1 MLRFI
6 YIFLYSITLLS
17 GYTVITTI
25 NAAEILDPNKIV
37 IEGDSLEN
45 KIDRKLKATGNARL
59 KKGNKTIQA
68 DIIEY
73 DQISDELYAR
83 GNIKLNANGSII
95 TGTQMELSMDS
106 NTGVIPNATFTT
118 KLSNSSSVFN
128 NSIRGKASLLF
139 LEGVDKKK
147 LENASITTCEA
158 DQDDWFINASEI
170 EINERSKTV
179 DATNAT
185 LEFKGV
191 PVLFS
196 PLVNFSFN
204 DERKSGFLAPS
215 IGTTSRSGFETSVPY
230 YINLSPTSDATIT
243 PRYFSKRGLQV
254 QGEYRYLDK
263 NYSGISS
270 AEILNSD
277 NDASD
282 TRRYL
287 VKINHQHNLAKGLT
301 GSARIEKVSDDNYFS
316 DLESL
321 MSVTSQVSLPQEL
334 QLDYVNEDWNVNLI
348 TQKFQNLSTSSPYE
362 RLPSLSASYSKVNES
377 VLGHTQY
384 ETDLTLSITQ
394 FERNND
400 YIGIN
405 NTEGTRFVAKP
416 SIAVPLER
424 NYGYIIPKISMNL
437 SSYDLDNASISSKK
451 LAIPTMS
458 LDSGVFI
465 DREFKIGGNNFTQT
479 LEPRAFYTY
488 TPYKDQSM
496 LPMFD
501 TGLLDL
507 NQYSIFNE
515 NQFVGGDRVID
526 ANQLTLAATTRF
538 IDDTG
543 TERLSGTL
551 AQRFY
556 ISDRKVLNETQFS
569 NSVYRSDSTDLFM
582 LAFARL
588 SSSLTI
594 DTELQYNPDEGST
607 NRATL
612 SSNFSPEPGKLIDAS
627 YRLIRSPSGS
637 INDLKQINIAG
648 QWPIGNGYST
658 VGRYNYDIKKS
669 SVVEALG
676 GLSYDAGCWSSSV
689 LLHRLSLATTEKS
702 NYTLFFQL
710 ELGGLGSLGTSKA
723 SLADVLNRN
732 VPGSYSSSDLPD
744 KFRQDNFN

>member
-1 MLRFI
+1 MLAV
-6 YIFLYSITLLS
+6 LS
-17 GYTVITTI
+17 GASTI
-25 NAAEILDPNKIV
+25 NAVELLDSNEII

-45 KIDRKLKATGNARL
+45 RLDRKLKASGNAILR
-59 KKGNKTIQA
+59 KGNKTVQA

-73 DQISDELYAR
+73 DQISDELYAK
-83 GNIKLNANGSII
+83 GNVRMDSNESTI
-95 TGTQMELSMDS
+95 TGTEMELSMDS
-106 NTGVIPNATFTT
+106 NTGVIPNATFVTRL
-118 KLSNSSSVFN
+118 KKSGSAFN
-128 NSIRGKASLLF
+128 KSIRGSAAVLF
-139 LEGVDKKK
+139 IEGVEKKRLEG
-147 LENASITTCEA
+147 ASITTCDA
-158 DQDDWFINASEI
+158 GQNDWFINASEI

-204 DERKSGFLAPS
+204 AERKSGFLAPN
-215 IGTTSRSGFETSVPY
+215 IGTTSRSGFETSAPY

-243 PRYFSKRGLQV
+243 PRYFSKRGLQL
-254 QGEYRYLDK
+254 QGEYRYLDE

-270 AEILNSD
+270 AEILE
-277 NDASD
+277 NDSNASD

-287 VKINHQHNLAKGLT
+287 VKINHQHKLAKGLT
-301 GSARIEKVSDDNYFS
+301 GSIRVEKVSDDNYFS

-321 MSVTSQVSLPQEL
+321 ISVTSQVSLPQEL
-334 QLDYVNEDWNVNLI
+334 QLNYANEDWNVNLI
-348 TQKFQNLSTSSPYE
+348 AQKFQNLSTSSPYE
-362 RLPSLSASYSKVNES
+362 RLPSISASYSNYKEDS
-377 VLGHTQY
+377 LGLSLF
-384 ETDLTLSITQ
+384 ETNLNLSLTQ
-394 FERNND
+394 FDRNND
-400 YIGIN
+400 YIGSD
-405 NTEGTRFVAKP
+405 NTKGTRFVAKP
-416 SIAVPLER
+416 SISVPFEKP
-424 NYGYIIPKISMNL
+424 YGYIIPKISMNL
-437 SSYDLDNASISSKK
+437 SSYNLENGSTSSKQFS
-451 LAIPTMS
+451 IPTIS
-458 LDSGVFI
+458 LDSGFLL
-465 DREFKIGGNNFTQT
+465 DRPFKFGDTSFTQT
-479 LEPRAFYTY
+479 IEPRAFYTY
-488 TPYKDQSM
+488 TPYRNQSM

-507 NQYSIFNE
+507 NQNSIFTE

-526 ANQLTLAATTRF
+526 ANQFTLAATTRF
-538 IDDTG
+538 IDDNG

-556 ISDRKVLNETQFS
+556 INDRKVLNEVQFA
-569 NSVYRSDSTDLFM
+569 NSVYQSDTTDLFM

-588 SSSLTI
+588 SPSLTV

-607 NRATL
+607 NRATV
-612 SSNFSPEPGKLIDAS
+612 SSNFSPQPGKLIDAS

-637 INDLKQINIAG
+637 ENDLKQINIAG
-648 QWPIGNGYST
+648 QWPVGKGYST
-658 VGRYNYDIKKS
+658 VGRYNYDLKKS
-669 SVVEALG
+669 GVVEALG

-723 SLADVLNRN
+723 SLVDVINRN

-744 KFRQDNFN
+744 KYRQDNFN

>member
-1 MLRFI
+1 MYLVALI
-6 YIFLYSITLLS
+6 AALS
-17 GYTVITTI
+17 SASTI
-25 NAAEILDPNKIV
+25 NADELLDSRKII

-45 KIDRKLKATGNARL
+45 MLDRKLKASGNAIL
-59 KKGNKTIQA
+59 KKGNKTIRA

-73 DQISDELYAR
+73 DQISDELYAK
-83 GNIKLNANGSII
+83 GNVRLDANASTI
-95 TGTQMELSMDS
+95 TGTEMELSMDS
-106 NTGVIPNATFTT
+106 NTGVIPNATFIT
-118 KLSNSSSVFN
+118 KLNNPGSVFN
-128 NSIRGKASLLF
+128 NNIRGTASVLF
-139 LEGVDKKK
+139 IEGVDKKK
-147 LENASITTCEA
+147 LKDASITTCDA
-158 DQDDWFINASEI
+158 GQNDWFIDASEI

-179 DATNAT
+179 NATNAT

-196 PLVNFSFN
+196 PLINFSFN
-204 DERKSGFLAPS
+204 NERKSGFLAPN

-243 PRYFSKRGLQV
+243 PRYFSKRGLQL
-254 QGEYRYLDK
+254 QGEYRYLDE

-277 NDASD
+277 SNASD
-282 TRRYL
+282 SRRYF
-287 VKINHQHNLAKGLT
+287 VKINHQHKLAKGLT
-301 GSARIEKVSDDNYFS
+301 GSIKVEKVSDDNYFS

-321 MSVTSQVSLPQEL
+321 ISVTSQVSLPQEL
-334 QLDYVNEDWNVNLI
+334 QLNYTNEDWDVKLI
-348 TQKFQNLSTSSPYE
+348 AQKFQNLSTSSPYE
-362 RLPSLSASYSKVNES
+362 RLPSISASYSNYNEDS
-377 VLGHTQY
+377 LG
-384 ETDLTLSITQ
+384 LSQ
-394 FERNND
+394 FETNLKLSLIQFDRNND
-400 YIGIN
+400 YTGLD
-405 NTEGTRFVAKP
+405 NTKGTRFVAKP
-416 SIAVPLER
+416 SIAAPFEKD
-424 NYGYIIPKISMNL
+424 YGYIIPKVSMSL
-437 SSYDLDNASISSKK
+437 SSYNLEDGSTSSKEF
-451 LAIPTMS
+451 AIPTMS
-458 LDSGVFI
+458 LDGGFFL
-465 DREFKIGGNNFTQT
+465 DRQFKFGENSFTQT

-488 TPYKDQSM
+488 TPYKNQSM

-507 NQYSIFNE
+507 NQNSIFTE

-526 ANQLTLAATTRF
+526 ANQFTIAATTRF
-538 IDDTG
+538 IDDNG

-556 ISDRKVLNETQFS
+556 INGRKVLNEVQFA
-569 NSVYRSDSTDLFM
+569 NSVYQSDTTDLFM

-588 SSSLTI
+588 SPSLTL

-607 NRATL
+607 NRATV
-612 SSNFSPEPGKLIDAS
+612 STNFTPQPGKLIDAS

-637 INDLKQINIAG
+637 INDIKQINIAG
-648 QWPIGNGYST
+648 QWPVGKGYST
-658 VGRYNYDIKKS
+658 VGRYNYDLKKS
-669 SVVEALG
+669 GVVEALG

-723 SLADVLNRN
+723 SLVDVINRN

-744 KFRQDNFN
+744 KYREDNFN

>member
-1 MLRFI
+1 
-6 YIFLYSITLLS
+6 LYLTALFGSFSSATS
-17 GYTVITTI
+17 I
-25 NAAEILDPNKIV
+25 NAAELLETNEIV

-45 KIDRKLKATGNARL
+45 RLDRKLKASGNAIL
-59 KKGNKTIQA
+59 KKGKKTIQA
-68 DIIEY
+68 DVIEY
-73 DQISDELYAR
+73 DQISNELSAK
-83 GNIKLNANGSII
+83 GNVTLNDNTSTI
-95 TGTQMELSMDS
+95 TGSELELSMSS
-106 NTGVIPNATFTT
+106 NTGVIPNAEFVTR
-118 KLSNSSSVFN
+118 LNDASSSFN
-128 NSIRGKASLLF
+128 KNIRGSASVLF
-139 LEGVDKKK
+139 IEGIDKKK

-158 DQDDWFINASEI
+158 DQNDWFINASEI

-179 DATNAT
+179 GATNAT

-191 PVLFS
+191 PVLYS

-215 IGTTSRSGFETSVPY
+215 IGTTSRGGFETAIPY

-243 PRYFSKRGLQV
+243 PRYFSKRGLQL
-254 QGEYRYLDK
+254 QGEYRYLDE

-277 NDASD
+277 NNASD

-287 VKINHQHNLAKGLT
+287 IKINHRHKLAEGLT
-301 GSARIEKVSDDNYFS
+301 GIARIEKVSDDNYFS

-321 MSVTSQVSLPQEL
+321 ISVTSQVNLPQEL
-334 QLDYVNEDWNVNLI
+334 QLDYVNEDWDVNLI
-348 TQKFQNLSTSSPYE
+348 AQKFQNLSTSSPYE
-362 RLPSLSASYSKVNES
+362 RLPSLTANYSKVNES
-377 VLGHTQY
+377 SLGLDRY
-384 ETDLTLSITQ
+384 ETNLALSLTQ
-394 FERNND
+394 FDRNND
-400 YIGIN
+400 YTGSDK
-405 NTEGTRFVAKP
+405 TKGTRFVVKP
-416 SIAVPLER
+416 SITTPFEK
-424 NYGYIIPKISMNL
+424 NYGYIIPKLSMNI
-437 SSYDLDNASISSKK
+437 SSYDLEDGNTSSKQF
-451 LAIPTMS
+451 AIPTIS
-458 LDSGVFI
+458 LDSGFFL
-465 DREFKIGGNNFTQT
+465 DRQFKFGKNNFTQT

-507 NQYSIFNE
+507 NQNSIFTE

-526 ANQLTLAATTRF
+526 ANQITLAATTRF
-538 IDDTG
+538 IDNTG
-543 TERLSGTL
+543 IERLSGTI

-556 ISDRKVLNETQFS
+556 MSDRKVLNEVQFA
-569 NSVYRSDSTDLFM
+569 NSVYKSDSTDLFM

-588 SSSLTI
+588 SSSLTV
-594 DTELQYNPDEGST
+594 DTELQYNPDESST
-607 NRATL
+607 NRATV
-612 SSNFSPEPGKLIDAS
+612 SSNFSPQPGKLIDAS

-637 INDLKQINIAG
+637 ANDLEQINIAG
-648 QWPIGNGYST
+648 QWPVGNGYST

-669 SVVEALG
+669 GVVEALG

-689 LLHRLSLATTEKS
+689 LLHRLSLATTKKS

-723 SLADVLNRN
+723 SLVDIINRN

-744 KFRQDNFN
+744 KYRQDNFN

>member
-1 MLRFI
+1 MYLTT
-6 YIFLYSITLLS
+6 LLGVLLSIT
-17 GYTVITTI
+17 TV
-25 NAAEILDPNKIV
+25 NAAELADPNKIV

-45 KIDRKLKATGNARL
+45 KLDRKLKASGNAIL
-59 KKGNKTIQA
+59 KKGNKTVQA

-73 DQISDELYAR
+73 DQISDELYAK
-83 GNIKLNANGSII
+83 GNVRLNANNSII
-95 TGTQMELSMDS
+95 TGTEMELSMDS
-106 NTGVIPNATFTT
+106 NTGVIPNATFIT
-118 KLSNSSSVFN
+118 KLN
-128 NSIRGKASLLF
+128 NSGSDFNKNIRGSASLLF
-139 LEGVDKKK
+139 IEGVDKKK
-147 LENASITTCEA
+147 LENASITTCNA
-158 DQDDWFINASEI
+158 DQNDWFINASEI

-191 PVLFS
+191 PILFS

-204 DERKSGFLAPS
+204 EERKSGFLAPS

-230 YINLSPTSDATIT
+230 YVNLSPTSDATIT
-243 PRYFSKRGLQV
+243 PRYFSKRGLQL
-254 QGEYRYLDK
+254 QGEYRYLDE
-263 NYSGISS
+263 NYSGIST

-277 NDASD
+277 NNASD

-287 VKINHQHNLAKGLT
+287 VKINHQHKLAEGLT

-321 MSVTSQVSLPQEL
+321 ISVTSQVSLPQQL
-334 QLDYVNEDWNVNLI
+334 QLDYVNENWNINLI

-377 VLGHTQY
+377 GFGLNYY

-400 YIGIN
+400 YIGLDII
-405 NTEGTRFVAKP
+405 EGMRFIAKP
-416 SIAVPLER
+416 SIAAPFER
-424 NYGYIIPKISMNL
+424 NYGYIIPKLSMNL
-437 SSYDLDNASISSKK
+437 SSYDLKNGSVSSKQ

-465 DREFKIGGNNFTQT
+465 DRQFKFGGNNFTQT

-507 NQYSIFNE
+507 NQFSIFNE
-515 NQFVGGDRVID
+515 NQFTGGDRVID
-526 ANQLTLAATTRF
+526 ANQLTLAATSRF
-538 IDDTG
+538 IDDNG

-556 ISDRKVLNETQFS
+556 INDRKVLNEVQFA
-569 NSVYRSDSTDLFM
+569 NSVYQSDTTDLFM

-588 SSSLTI
+588 SPSLTV
-594 DTELQYNPDEGST
+594 DTELQYNPDEDST

-637 INDLKQINIAG
+637 VNDLKQINIAG
-648 QWPIGNGYST
+648 QWPIGKGYST

-669 SVVEALG
+669 GVVEALA
-676 GLSYDAGCWSSSV
+676 GLAFDAGCWSSSV
-689 LLHRLSLATTEKS
+689 LLHRLSLATTEKP

-710 ELGGLGSLGTSKA
+710 ELGGLGSLGTSKT
-723 SLADVLNRN
+723 SLADVINRN
-732 VPGSYSSSDLPD
+732 VPGSFSSSDLPD
-744 KFRQDNFN
+744 KYRQDNFN